1 MPSAVSKQITEKN
14 ADKIKCRIIAEG
26 ANGPT
31 TVEADKIINERNIF
45 VIPDIVANAG
55 GVTVSYFEWV
65 QGIQKLFWT
74 EKEVNN
80 RLWNI
85 MSETFR
91 RVLQTVQEEKTD
103 MRTAAY
109 IAGIRRLSKAMLWRG
124 FWP

>member
-1 MPSAVSKQITEKN
+1 M
-14 ADKIKCRIIAEG
+14 
-26 ANGPT
+26 
-31 TVEADKIINERNIF
+31 
-45 VIPDIVANAG
+45 
-55 GVTVSYFEWV
+55 TVSYFEWV